1 MSSWARFR
9 LPLAA
14 VIIFA
19 LGVGLNIVVS
29 SRGIVIPVLLLWPLL
44 VTLLF
49 GMVIWAIGGMF
60 LIKRVWFW
68 LWGAPWDAAGYIAG
82 KSKTPEEPED

>member
-1 MSSWARFR
+1 MGSWARFR
-9 LPLAA
+9 LPIAA
-14 VIIFA
+14 IIIFG
-19 LGVGLNIVVS
+19 LGVVLNIIVS

-82 KSKTPEEPED
+82 KPKTQKEPED

>member
-19 LGVGLNIVVS
+19 IGVGLNYVVS
-29 SRGIVIPVLLLWPLL
+29 SRGIFFPAAWLWPLL

-82 KSKTPEEPED
+82 KPKTPKDPED